1 MRYLL
6 FLAAVF
12 ALTSLAL
19 AQPFEGPVPG
29 GQFLPPIDPLTQKL
43 DANGDGELSAD
54 EVAKAPEVL
63 KTLDLNKDGQLTFEE
78 LMPGFPGGRPGF
90 GRPGGM
96 GPNRPEQK
104 LTKKFDADKN
114 GFLDSAE
121 RQEALKAVQG
131 GGRPGGP
138 PGKRPRGGQA
148 QGGTPGPK
156 VSPGDVK
163 NYSKAGLYDPAVLRT
178 VFIEFDTET
187 WEDEMAKFKNTDVE
201 MPATLTVDGRKYP
214 MVGIKFRGQ
223 SSFGHIPAGSKRSL
237 NLSMDFINRDQRLYG
252 YKTINLLNCNGDASF
267 LSSILYSHLAA
278 DYLPAPKANM
288 MKVVI
293 NGESWGVYSNV
304 QQYNKDFL
312 KEFYGTTTGARWK
325 VPGSP
330 QADGGLR
337 YLGEDMDPY
346 HQRFEIKS
354 KDDEDSWKALINLC
368 KVLNETPAKDLPKAI
383 EPILNVDGVLRFLAI
398 DVAVVNSDGYWTRAS
413 DFSIYLEPSGM
424 FHIIPH
430 DMNEAFRGGHRS
442 GGGPLGG
449 GFRGRGQGFRPPHP
463 LEEAIDVDK
472 DGELSAEEIKN
483 VTRALA
489 PLDMNK
495 DGRIDPEEVR
505 PRFDP
510 GQGGPPDFPSP
521 DLGGEGP
528 PGGRAQG
535 APQGFPGF
543 GRSGGRGGFGRTG
556 PPGGGGG
563 HGDLT
568 LDPLVG
574 LDTERMP
581 LRSKLLAVPQYRA
594 RYLQYARTLAEK
606 GMTHKNL
613 SPVIA
618 HYRELIGEEVKID
631 TRKMSSH
638 DAFAH
643 ATAPLQENEAPVT
656 GSLNDFIGKRR
667 NFLMAHAEIKNIDAI
682 DIERPTVPKPRTL
695 KRNAKVTV
703 AISEFLASN
712 KRTNKDPQGEFED
725 WIELVNY
732 GSKNIDLSGMCLTD
746 DPDNLPKWKIPT
758 GTRIKAGGY
767 LVIWADEDGSD
778 EGLHANFKLS
788 KNGEAVILTKND
800 AIVDQI
806 EYGPQTSEV
815 SSGRLSG
822 HTGKLEK
829 LHPTPGAANRTAD

>member
-1 MRYLL
+1 VRYLL
-6 FLAAVF
+6 FSAAVF
-12 ALTSLAL
+12 ALASLAS

-43 DANGDGELSAD
+43 DANGDGELSAE

-78 LMPGFPGGRPGF
+78 LMPGFPGGRQGF

-104 LTKKFDADKN
+104 LTEKFDADKN

-138 PGKRPRGGQA
+138 PGRRPRGGQS

-156 VSPGDVK
+156 VSPKDVK
-163 NYSKAGLYDPAVLRT
+163 NYPKAGLYDPAVLRT

-201 MPATLTVDGRKYP
+201 MPATLTVDGKRYP
-214 MVGIKFRGQ
+214 MVGVKFRGQ
-223 SSFGHIPAGSKRSL
+223 SSFGHVPAGSKRSL
-237 NLSMDFINRDQRLYG
+237 NLSMDLIHRDQRLHG

-278 DYLPAPKANM
+278 DYLPAPKANI

-312 KEFYGTTTGARWK
+312 RKFYGTTAGARWK

-337 YLGEDMDPY
+337 YLGEDIDPY
-346 HQRFEIKS
+346 RQRFEIKS
-354 KDDEDSWKALINLC
+354 KDEEDSWKALINLC
-368 KVLNETPAKDLPKAI
+368 RVLNETPPRDLPRAI
-383 EPILNVDGVLRFLAI
+383 EPILNVEGVLRFLAI

-413 DFSIYLEPSGM
+413 DYSIYLEPSGM

-430 DMNEAFRGGHRS
+430 DMNEAFRGGKP
-442 GGGPLGG
+442 GGGPSRG
-449 GFRGRGQGFRPPHP
+449 GFGGRDSGPRSPHP
-463 LEEAIDVDK
+463 VEEAIDVDK
-472 DGELSAEEIKN
+472 DGELSTEEIRN
-483 VTRALA
+483 VTRALM
-489 PLDMNK
+489 PLDINK
-495 DGRIDPEEVR
+495 DGQIDPEEMR

-510 GQGGPPDFPSP
+510 GQGGPPDFPGP
-521 DLGGEGP
+521 DPGAEGP
-528 PGGRAQG
+528 PGFRPQG

-543 GRSGGRGGFGRTG
+543 GRAGGRGGFGRTR

-581 LRSKLLAVPQYRA
+581 LRSRLLAVPQYRA
-594 RYLQYARTLAEK
+594 RYLQYVRTLAEN
-606 GMTHKNL
+606 GLTHKNL
-613 SPVIA
+613 SPIIA
-618 HYRELIGEEVKID
+618 HYRELIGEEVKND

-643 ATAPLQENEAPVT
+643 ATAPLQENEAPAV

-667 NFLMAHAEIKNIDAI
+667 DFLMAHAEIKNIGAI
-682 DIERPTVPKPRTL
+682 DVERPPVPKPRTP
-695 KRNAKVTV
+695 KGNAKITV

-712 KRTNKDPQGEFED
+712 KRTNRDPQGEFED

-732 GSKNIDLSGMCLTD
+732 GSKDIDLSGMFLSD
-746 DPDNLPKWKIPT
+746 DKNNLSKWKIPS
-758 GTRIKAGGY
+758 GTIIKAGGY
-767 LVIWADEDGSD
+767 LVIWADEDGGD

-788 KNGEAVILTKND
+788 KNGEAIILTRSD

-806 EYGPQTSEV
+806 KYGLQTPEI

-822 HTGKLEK
+822 RAGKLEK
-829 LHPTPGAANRTAD
+829 LRPTPGATNRAID

>member
-1 MRYLL
+1 ML
-6 FLAAVF
+6 
-12 ALTSLAL
+12 
-19 AQPFEGPVPG
+19 
-29 GQFLPPIDPLTQKL
+29 PIDPLTQKL
-43 DANGDGELSAD
+43 DANGDGELSAE

-104 LTKKFDADKN
+104 LTEKFDADKN

-131 GGRPGGP
+131 GGRPGGG
-138 PGKRPRGGQA
+138 PGRRPRGGQS

-156 VSPGDVK
+156 VSPKDVK
-163 NYSKAGLYDPAVLRT
+163 NYPKAGLYDPAVLRT

-201 MPATLTVDGRKYP
+201 MPATLTVDGKRYP
-214 MVGIKFRGQ
+214 MVGVKFRGQ
-223 SSFGHIPAGSKRSL
+223 SSFGHVPAGSKRSL
-237 NLSMDFINRDQRLYG
+237 NLSMDLIHRDQRLHG

-278 DYLPAPKANM
+278 DYLPAPKANI

-312 KEFYGTTTGARWK
+312 KEFYGTTAGARWK

-337 YLGEDMDPY
+337 YLGEDIDPY
-346 HQRFEIKS
+346 RQRFEIKS
-354 KDDEDSWKALINLC
+354 KDEEDSWKALINLC
-368 KVLNETPAKDLPKAI
+368 KVLNETPPRDLPRAI
-383 EPILNVDGVLRFLAI
+383 EPILNVERVLRFLAI

-413 DFSIYLEPSGM
+413 DYSIYLEPSGM

-430 DMNEAFRGGHRS
+430 DMNEAFRGGKP
-442 GGGPLGG
+442 GGGPSRG
-449 GFRGRGQGFRPPHP
+449 GFGGRDSGPRSLHP
-463 LEEAIDVDK
+463 VEEAIDANK
-472 DGELSAEEIKN
+472 DGELSTEEIRN
-483 VTRALA
+483 VTRALM
-489 PLDMNK
+489 PLDINK
-495 DGRIDPEEVR
+495 DGQIDPEEMR

-510 GQGGPPDFPSP
+510 GQGGPPDFPGP
-521 DLGGEGP
+521 DPGAEGP
-528 PGGRAQG
+528 PGFRPQG

-543 GRSGGRGGFGRTG
+543 GRAGGRGGFGRTR

-581 LRSKLLAVPQYRA
+581 LRSRLLAVPQYRA
-594 RYLQYARTLAEK
+594 RYLQYVRTLAEN
-606 GMTHKNL
+606 GLTHKNL
-613 SPVIA
+613 SPIIA
-618 HYRELIGEEVKID
+618 HYRELIGEEVKND

-643 ATAPLQENEAPVT
+643 ATAPLQENEAPAV

-667 NFLMAHAEIKNIDAI
+667 DFLMAHAEIKNIGAI
-682 DIERPTVPKPRTL
+682 DVERPTVPKPRTP
-695 KRNAKVTV
+695 KGNAKITV

-712 KRTNKDPQGEFED
+712 KRTNRDPQGEFED

-732 GSKNIDLSGMCLTD
+732 GSKDIDLSGMFLSD
-746 DPDNLPKWKIPT
+746 DKNNLSKWKIPS
-758 GTRIKAGGY
+758 GTIIKAGGY
-767 LVIWADEDGSD
+767 LVIWADEDGGD

-788 KNGEAVILTKND
+788 KNGEAIILTRSD

-806 EYGPQTSEV
+806 KYGPQTPEI

-822 HTGKLEK
+822 RAGKLEK
-829 LHPTPGAANRTAD
+829 LRPTPGATNRAID

>member
-6 FLAAVF
+6 FSAAVF

-43 DANGDGELSAD
+43 DANGDGELSAE

-78 LMPGFPGGRPGF
+78 LMPDFPGGRPGF

-138 PGKRPRGGQA
+138 PGRRPRGGQA

-156 VSPGDVK
+156 VSPRDVK
-163 NYSKAGLYDPAVLRT
+163 NYPKAGLYDPAVLRT

-187 WEDEMAKFKNTDVE
+187 WEDEMAKFKDTDVE

-214 MVGIKFRGQ
+214 MVGVKFRGQ
-223 SSFGHIPAGSKRSL
+223 SSFGHVPTGSKRSL

-278 DYLPAPKANM
+278 DYLPVPKANM

-337 YLGEDMDPY
+337 FLGEDIAPY
-346 HQRFEIKS
+346 RQRFEIKS
-354 KDDEDSWKALINLC
+354 KDKDKSWKALINLC
-368 KVLNETPAKDLPKAI
+368 KVLNETPAKDLPEAI

-413 DFSIYLEPSGM
+413 DYSIYLNPDGV
-424 FHIIPH
+424 FHILPH
-430 DMNEAFRGGHRS
+430 DMNEAFRGGGRP
-442 GGGPLGG
+442 GGGLPGGPPQQFDAPGG
-449 GFRGRGQGFRPPHP
+449 GRGSDSPPPHP
-463 LEEAIDVDK
+463 IEAAIDRNR
-472 DGELSAEEIKN
+472 DGELSRDEIKN
-483 VTRALA
+483 ITQALTA
-489 PLDMNK
+489 LDRNK
-495 DGRIDPEEVR
+495 NGQIDPEELR
-505 PRFDP
+505 PQFEFGP
-510 GQGGPPDFPSP
+510 TGG
-521 DLGGEGP
+521 
-528 PGGRAQG
+528 
-535 APQGFPGF
+535 GF
-543 GRSGGRGGFGRTG
+543 GRPGRRGGFGR
-556 PPGGGGG
+556 PGGGGG
-563 HGDLT
+563 HGGPT

-574 LDTERMP
+574 LDSERMP

-594 RYLQYARTLAEK
+594 RYLQLLRTIAEK
-606 GMTHKNL
+606 SLTHKNL

-618 HYRELIGEEVKID
+618 RYRELIADEVKND
-631 TRKMSSH
+631 TRKTSSD
-638 DAFAH
+638 DAFTN
-643 ATAPLQENEAPVT
+643 ATAPLKENEAPPT
-656 GSLNDFIGKRR
+656 GSLNDFIEQRR
-667 NFLMAHAEIKNIDAI
+667 SFLLKHGEIK
-682 DIERPTVPKPRTL
+682 K
-695 KRNAKVTV
+695 
-703 AISEFLASN
+703 
-712 KRTNKDPQGEFED
+712 
-725 WIELVNY
+725 
-732 GSKNIDLSGMCLTD
+732 
-746 DPDNLPKWKIPT
+746 
-758 GTRIKAGGY
+758 
-767 LVIWADEDGSD
+767 
-778 EGLHANFKLS
+778 
-788 KNGEAVILTKND
+788 
-800 AIVDQI
+800 
-806 EYGPQTSEV
+806 
-815 SSGRLSG
+815 
-822 HTGKLEK
+822 
-829 LHPTPGAANRTAD
+829 